1 MSIRIPS
8 TLRSVRLLAA
18 ICVGGLAAC
27 SADDPAGPAD
37 PLTGT
42 ASEVP
47 PSAQVVAFDIVQEM
61 TTEISGITDRRRVV
75 IADQAE
81 WEALWDGIQTFVAP
95 KPPAPAIDFDSRM
108 VILASMGERSSGG
121 HTIAVL
127 EAAQEDG
134 SLYVVVEEATP
145 GIQCMTTDVVT
156 TPAVAVSVPRTS
168 GTVLFVEREIA
179 YPCAPM

>member
-1 MSIRIPS
+1 MMRIRAKS
-8 TLRSVRLLAA
+8 NAA
-18 ICVGGLAAC
+18 VMAAGFVFTVAAC
-27 SADDPAGPAD
+27 SGGDPTGPA
-37 PLTGT
+37 LTVGT

-47 PSAQVVAFDIVQEM
+47 PTAHVVGFDVVEEM
-61 TTEISGITDRRRVV
+61 TTEISGIRERRRDV
-75 IADQAE
+75 ITDPAE
-81 WEALWDGIQTFVAP
+81 WEALWDEITTHVMP
-95 KPPAPAIDFDSRM
+95 KPPAPEIDFDSRM
-108 VILASMGERSSGG
+108 VIFASMGERTSGG

-156 TPAVAVSVPRTS
+156 TPAVAVSVPRGS

>member
-1 MSIRIPS
+1 
-8 TLRSVRLLAA
+8 
-18 ICVGGLAAC
+18 
-27 SADDPAGPAD
+27 
-37 PLTGT
+37 
-42 ASEVP
+42 
-47 PSAQVVAFDIVQEM
+47 
-61 TTEISGITDRRRVV
+61 
-75 IADQAE
+75 
-81 WEALWDGIQTFVAP
+81 
-95 KPPAPAIDFDSRM
+95 
-108 VILASMGERSSGG
+108 
-121 HTIAVL
+121 VL

>member
-1 MSIRIPS
+1 MVS
-8 TLRSVRLLAA
+8 RLSMRRLTAGSLSA
-18 ICVGGLAAC
+18 IVLFALGGC
-27 SADDPAGPAD
+27 SGDDPTGPT
-37 PLTGT
+37 LTIGS

-47 PSAQVVAFDIVQEM
+47 PTAQVVAFDVVDEV
-61 TTEISGITDRRRVV
+61 TVEISGIREWRRDV
-75 IADQAE
+75 ITDQAG
-81 WEALWDGIQTFVAP
+81 WEALWDEIQTFVAP
-95 KPPAPAIDFDSRM
+95 KPPAPAIDFGSRM
-108 VILASMGERSSGG
+108 VIFASMGERTSGG

-168 GTVLFVEREIA
+168 GTVLFVNREIA

>member
-1 MSIRIPS
+1 MRSRPTRRIP
-8 TLRSVRLLAA
+8 AA
-18 ICVGGLAAC
+18 GSLSAILVFALAAC
-27 SADDPAGPAD
+27 SGDDPTSPA
-37 PLTGT
+37 PGIGT

-47 PSAQVVAFDIVQEM
+47 PNAQVVAFDIVQEM
-61 TTEISGITDRRRVV
+61 TTEISGIQERRRHV
-75 IADQAE
+75 ITDPAE
-81 WEALWDGIQTFVAP
+81 WEALWDEIQTYVAP
-95 KPPAPAIDFDSRM
+95 KPPAPEIDFGSRM
-108 VILASMGERSSGG
+108 VIFASMGERTSGG

-156 TPAVAVSVPRTS
+156 TPAVAVSVPRNS